1 VLALG
6 TAGLLLGAALV
17 FLLAYAFGAPLLYG
31 GAFIPPA
38 LNTILAFT
46 VMGLALLVVGVL
58 FTRSKSF
65 LDARRL
71 LKASVVYLP
80 LLLLLIIVDAGF

>member
-1 VLALG
+1 MGVA
-6 TAGLLLGAALV
+6 LLLVGA
-17 FLLAYAFGAPLLYG
+17 
-31 GAFIPPA
+31 
-38 LNTILAFT
+38 
-46 VMGLALLVVGVL
+46 L
-58 FTRSKSF
+58 FTHTRSF